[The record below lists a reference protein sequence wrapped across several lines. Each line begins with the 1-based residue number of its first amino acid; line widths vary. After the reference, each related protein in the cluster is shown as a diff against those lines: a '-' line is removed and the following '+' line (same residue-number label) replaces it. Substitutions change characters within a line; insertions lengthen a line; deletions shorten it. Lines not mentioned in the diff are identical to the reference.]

1 MHAGEW
7 SLRTFWVPFPGTK
20 NKNKNKNQVLGF
32 FLSEALGLGSL
43 EY

>member
-7 SLRTFWVPFPGTK
+7 SLQGVRTFWVPFPGTK

-32 FLSEALGLGSL
+32 SWGTWAW
-43 EY
+43 